1 MKKNNEMH
9 SNRFSFI
16 FIQLIIFILLLNTG
30 FSQKNETIVNAPVS
44 DFRVLNSTESYIE
57 IEFYPSYKSQTDFTN
72 SISNNS
78 LYGSPD
84 VKIRSFPLY
93 FPGNSG
99 NIVEIVDSKYEDV
112 QNVEVLP
119 VPTLKISKDKDGVE
133 PVFGRDEKIYNENK
147 FFPGDAAY
155 VKNSGALRNRY
166 FGYLYLYP
174 VQYNPAT
181 NSIRKYSYI
190 RVRVKFTDSPV
201 NLYKSLS
208 SEERNFL
215 RNTAVNSDQAA
226 GWSTKEFNL
235 TKDTR
240 TENSVLASG
249 DFYKIEVK
257 ETGMF
262 KIDKNFLQGTGIN
275 TGAIN
280 PKTIKIYGNGGAE
293 LPYDN
298 SISAPTDLI
307 ENRIIVAGEEDG
319 QFNDNDYIVFYGK
332 SPNDWKYDPARKSYS
347 HYINHYS
354 KVNYYWFTFGGADGL
369 RIEAQNSPNAG
380 GINPLQSFKERIF
393 EEPEVNNLGSTG
405 LLWVSQRIS
414 INESFNFNKELKG
427 YIDGSNVNFRF
438 RFGNGSF
445 FPETWRLEDLSSNF
459 LTNQYVPRLS
469 DGFSHI
475 NLSNIA
481 ENEFG
486 VFYSLTPGRNNINF
500 KASLRTQDGNSA
512 NVAGYYDF
520 YEILYDRSFTADNN
534 SLRFTTPDTAA
545 TVEYQING
553 FNTSDIKVFDVT
565 ESGNVNLINP
575 ISVSNG
581 TLRFQSNITTGNPR
595 ELYTV
600 GGNNYKTPTSISG
613 RVANQNLKGELASG
627 SSFIIIT
634 PKEFT
639 SAANR
644 LKAQRERGG
653 ADYLRTSVVEVEKV
667 YNEFSGGLQDP
678 VAVRNFLKYAFNNW
692 EERPVYVLFFG
703 DGSYDYKNIYNLYS
717 NNIKN
722 WILPIEKN
730 STYSNDVD
738 SYCSDDYIVEIN
750 ENYPEP
756 TGIAITD
763 FSSGRLNVNT
773 LDEANTAVDKIISYE
788 NPATFDKW
796 RNIATYVADDGW
808 TTENTGGQ
816 EGSLHTDQCEDVAQ
830 NHSPNFLKKNKIY
843 TVTYPSEFTPQ
854 GRRKPAVNTEIIR
867 SWNEGRLVMNYTG
880 HGSTDLWAHEH
891 IFERQVSIPQ
901 LDNKDKYPFLTIA
914 SCDLARWDDPYN
926 LSAGEQLVILKDKGA
941 IGVSAAVRP
950 VYSVPNAIYNNKL
963 YDNLF
968 KSDSLGKR
976 IRMGKAVF
984 NTKQELYYENDLKFS
999 LLCDPTLRL
1008 GVPQYRTRIDSI
1020 NNVSGDSVFE
1030 MKSLQK
1036 VKVSGSV
1043 LRADSSFWQ
1052 DYSGNIEV
1060 QVYDVDKTISFV
1072 DFGYTF
1078 NFKVIGGIIYTGKT
1092 SVSNGKWT
1100 IDFVVPKDISYNPGR
1115 GKIIAYFKN
1124 GSNDGLGYTDNF
1136 IMNGTDSTA
1145 TADSTGPEVKIF
1157 MGSRNFRSGDLVNQ
1171 NPKLI
1176 ADFTDENGINLT
1188 GTIGH
1193 KIEATINNDE
1203 NSKIDL
1209 TPFYLSSQNYQNGSV
1224 EYQMDNLADGKY
1236 TIEIKAWDTYN
1247 NYNSKSVEFEV
1258 KGSSNLE
1265 LQNVY
1270 NFPNPMQDNTNF
1282 IFQHN
1287 FDEPLSATIN
1297 IYTVSGRL
1305 IKELNKNNITD
1316 KFVSLEWNGLDS
1328 DGDAIANGTYIYK
1341 VLIKSENGNFSKSV
1355 TGKLAKLK

>member
-1 MKKNNEMH
+1 MKKIIIMH
-9 SNRFSFI
+9 SNRILFI
-16 FIQLIIFILLLNTG
+16 PLLLIITLLLINTG
-30 FSQKNETIVNAPVS
+30 YTQKNSFVS
-44 DFRVLNSTESYIE
+44 NENTPDYKILNSTESFIE
-57 IEFYPSYKSQTDFTN
+57 LEFFPSYISQTDFVN

-84 VKIRSFPLY
+84 VKLRSFPLY
-93 FPGNSG
+93 FPGKSG
-99 NIVEIVDSKYEDV
+99 NTVEIIDSKYEEV
-112 QNVEVLP
+112 QNIEILP
-119 VPTLKISKDKDGVE
+119 VPTIKISKDKDGVE
-133 PVFGRDEKIYNENK
+133 PVFSKDEKVYNENK
-147 FFPGDAAY
+147 FFPGEAAY
-155 VKNSGALRNRY
+155 IKNSGALRNRY
-166 FGYLYLYP
+166 FGYLYMYP

-181 NSIRKYSYI
+181 NSVRKYTYI
-190 RVRVKFTDSPV
+190 RVRIKFYDSPV
-201 NLYKSLS
+201 KLIRSLS
-208 SEERNFL
+208 AEERNFL
-215 RNTAVNSDQAA
+215 SNSALNYIEAA
-226 GWSTKEFNL
+226 NWSTREFNAQ
-235 TKDTR
+235 KDSR

-249 DFYKIEVK
+249 DFYKIEIK
-257 ETGMF
+257 ETGMY
-262 KIDKNFLQGTGIN
+262 KIDRNFLQGTGIN
-275 TGAIN
+275 LGSIN

-298 SISAPTDLI
+298 SIPAPTDLI
-307 ENRIIVAGEEDG
+307 ENRIFVYGEDDG
-319 QFNDNDYIVFYGK
+319 QFNDNDYIIFYGK
-332 SPNDWKYDPARKSYS
+332 SPNDWKYDADRKNYT
-347 HYINHYS
+347 HYVNHYS
-354 KVNYYWFTFGGADGL
+354 KVNYYWFTFGGADGI
-369 RIEAQNSPNAG
+369 RTEVQNSPDISG
-380 GINPLQSFKERIF
+380 LNPIQYFKDRMF

-414 INESFNFNKELKG
+414 INENFIFNKELKG
-427 YIDGSNVNFRF
+427 YKEGSNVNFRF

-445 FPETWRLEDLSSNF
+445 FPETWRLEDLSSSF

-475 NLSNIA
+475 ILSNLA
-481 ENEFG
+481 DNENG
-486 VFYSLTPGRNNINF
+486 VFYPLSPGRSNVNF
-500 KASLRTQDGNSA
+500 KASLRTQDGNSP
-512 NVAGYYDF
+512 NVSGYYDF
-520 YEILYDRSFTADNN
+520 YEILYDRWFTADNN
-534 SLRFTTPDTAA
+534 TLRFNTPDTSA
-545 TVEYQING
+545 TVEFQING
-553 FNTSDIKVFDVT
+553 FSTSDIKIFDVT
-565 ESGNVNLINP
+565 ESSNINLVSP
-575 ISVSNG
+575 ISLSNG
-581 TLRFQSNITTGNPR
+581 TLRFQSTVTSGSPK
-595 ELYTV
+595 EYYTI
-600 GGNNYKTPTSISG
+600 GGNNYKTPSSISG
-613 RVANQNLKGELASG
+613 RIANQNLKGELASG
-627 SSFIIIT
+627 CSFIIIS
-634 PKEFT
+634 PKEFI

-644 LKAQRERGG
+644 LKSQRERPG
-653 ADYLRTSVVEVEKV
+653 ADYLKTSVVEVEKI

-703 DGSYDYKNIYNLYS
+703 DGSYDYKNIYNLY
-717 NNIKN
+717 NNNVKN

-730 STYSNDVD
+730 SSYSNDVD

-750 ENYPEP
+750 ENYSEP
-756 TGIAITD
+756 TGVTITD
-763 FSSGRLNVNT
+763 FSSGRLNVNS
-773 LDEANTAVDKIISYE
+773 LEEANTAVDKIISYE

-796 RNIATYVADDGW
+796 RNIATYIADDGW

-830 NHSPNFLKKNKIY
+830 NHSPNYLKKNKIY

-854 GRRKPAVNTEIIR
+854 GRRKPTVNTEIIK
-867 SWNEGRLVMNYTG
+867 SWNEGRLIMNYTG

-901 LDNKDKYPFLTIA
+901 LNNKDKYPFLTIA
-914 SCDLARWDDPYN
+914 SCDLARWDDPFN
-926 LSAGEQLVILKDKGA
+926 LSAGEQLVTLKDKGA

-968 KSDSLGKR
+968 KTDTLGKR
-976 IRMGKAVF
+976 IRFGKAVF
-984 NTKQELYYENDLKFS
+984 NTKQDLYYENDLKFA

-1043 LRADSSFWQ
+1043 LRADSSLWQ
-1052 DYSGNIEV
+1052 DYSGSIEI
-1060 QVYDVDKTISFV
+1060 QVYDVDKFISYV

-1092 SVSNGKWT
+1092 NVTNGKWSV
-1100 IDFVVPKDISYNPGR
+1100 DFVVPKDISYNPGR
-1115 GKIIAYFKN
+1115 GKMIAYFKN
-1124 GSNDGLGYTDNF
+1124 NTSDGLGYTDNF

-1145 TADSTGPEVKIF
+1145 TADSTGPEVRIF
-1157 MGSRNFRSGDLVNQ
+1157 MGSRNFRTGDLVNQ

-1193 KIEATINNDE
+1193 KIEAIINNDE
-1203 NSKIDL
+1203 NTKIDL
-1209 TPFYLSSQNYQNGSV
+1209 TPYYVSNQNYQNGTV
-1224 EYQMDNLADGKY
+1224 EYQMQNLADGKY
-1236 TIEIKAWDTYN
+1236 TVEVKAWDTYN
-1247 NYNSKSVEFEV
+1247 NYNSKSIEFEV
-1258 KGSSNLE
+1258 KGSSSLE

-1270 NFPNPMQDNTNF
+1270 NFPNPMQDNTKF

-1287 FDEPLSATIN
+1287 FDEPLTATID
-1297 IYTVSGRL
+1297 IYTVGGRL

-1316 KFVSLEWNGLDS
+1316 KFVTLEWNGLDS